1 VKLVDIYPKYDVQE
15 KKSAGVAMQTLKGM
29 QLVDAIGNHCKKQS
43 VALMRVLRNEMLL
56 LQHYRWGRGERNTR
70 PGCRHRI

>member
-1 VKLVDIYPKYDVQE
+1 MDEVKPINMYPKYDVQE

-43 VALMRVLRNEMLL
+43 VALMKMLRNKVLL
-56 LQHYRWGRGERNTR
+56 LQHRPWGRG
-70 PGCRHRI
+70 

>member
-1 VKLVDIYPKYDVQE
+1 MDEVKPIDIYLKYNVQG

-43 VALMRVLRNEMLL
+43 VALMKMLRNKVLL
-56 LQHYRWGRGERNTR
+56 LQHHPWGRG
-70 PGCRHRI
+70 

>member
-1 VKLVDIYPKYDVQE
+1 MPIWMDAVKLIDIYLKYDVKE

-43 VALMRVLRNEMLL
+43 VALMMVLRNKVLL
-56 LQHYRWGRGERNTR
+56 LQHHPWGRG
-70 PGCRHRI
+70 